1 MTTDVDYETMT
12 VSTGDGV
19 AIITMN
25 RPEKLNAMNRTFFR
39 ELPAV
44 MAQLSA
50 DPGVTAAV
58 LTGAGRAFSA
68 GGDIEMFPALMGDAA
83 AVRPHLKLVFDAFH
97 SIERASVVVIA
108 AVHGVAHGGGTE
120 ITLACDFAFAS
131 SDATFALREASLGL
145 IPGFGLT
152 RGPDVIGLPWTTR
165 LATSA
170 EVIDAE
176 TAASIG
182 LVMQVVDP
190 GMVVERALEVAHSIA
205 ANSISA
211 VDTAKRF
218 LRRNTDEGLAM
229 AVESTALGYFTEDA
243 EQAVQTFLNRSRR

>member
-68 GGDIEMFPALMGDAA
+68 GGDIEM
-83 AVRPHLKLVFDAFH
+83 
-97 SIERASVVVIA
+97 
-108 AVHGVAHGGGTE
+108 
-120 ITLACDFAFAS
+120 
-131 SDATFALREASLGL
+131 
-145 IPGFGLT
+145 
-152 RGPDVIGLPWTTR
+152 
-165 LATSA
+165 
-170 EVIDAE
+170 
-176 TAASIG
+176 
-182 LVMQVVDP
+182 
-190 GMVVERALEVAHSIA
+190 
-205 ANSISA
+205 
-211 VDTAKRF
+211 
-218 LRRNTDEGLAM
+218 
-229 AVESTALGYFTEDA
+229 
-243 EQAVQTFLNRSRR
+243 

>member
-1 MTTDVDYETMT
+1 MSTPTSYETIAVERRDGYAV
-12 VSTGDGV
+12 VS
-19 AIITMN
+19 MN

-39 ELPAV
+39 ELPRV
-44 MAQLSA
+44 MDELSA
-50 DPGVTAAV
+50 DPDISAAV

-68 GGDIEMFPALMGDAA
+68 GGDIGMFPALMDDIA

-108 AVHGVAHGGGTE
+108 AVNGVAHGGGTE
-120 ITLACDFAFAS
+120 ITLACDFAIASDEASFA
-131 SDATFALREASLGL
+131 FREASLGL

-165 LATSA
+165 LATTA
-170 EVIDAE
+170 EVIDAD
-176 TAASIG
+176 TAARIG
-182 LVMQVVDP
+182 LVMDVVAPETLLADA
-190 GMVVERALEVAHSIA
+190 ERLAASVA
-205 ANSISA
+205 ANSTTA

-218 LRRNTDEGLAM
+218 LRRHTDEGLAM

-243 EQAVQTFLNRSRR
+243 EVAVQQFLNRSR